1 MEERNGRKGSIV
13 IALLLIGVG
22 IWYLA
27 AQFSPQVRELAYGQN
42 TWPYQIIGFGILLG
56 VVGLFSWVPALLIPA
71 SIVSGIGGLLF
82 WQNSTGNWES
92 WAYAWTLI
100 PGFVGIGLILFGLLA
115 RRRGALIGGMWNI
128 FSSLVMFGIFGSVFG
143 DLRIANQ
150 VWPAALILLGIFL
163 LMQSVLRTRKSA

>member
-22 IWYLA
+22 VWYLA
-27 AQFSPQVRELAYGQN
+27 AQFLPQVRDLAYGSN

-56 VVGLFSWVPALLIPA
+56 VVGLLSWVPALLIPA

-92 WAYAWTLI
+92 WSYVWTLI

-143 DLRIANQ
+143 DLRIASQ

-163 LMQSVLRTRKSA
+163 LMQSIVRTRKSA